1 VTTVFGGFG
10 DGTLTLSGPIKGNGG
25 LVKTIGFES
34 PRYVGDPINAV
45 RIFNDK
51 EVDELVFLDIEATPS
66 GHGPNFELL
75 ADIASE
81 AFMPFAYGGG
91 VTTLEQA
98 RRLFSL
104 GVEKVVINT
113 AAARR
118 MQLIGEIAAA
128 AGSSS
133 VVASIDVRRNWRGQ
147 YSVWV
152 GGGRH
157 DTRRD
162 PVAWAKELE
171 REGAG
176 EVLLTSINRD
186 GTQSGY
192 DLELVGRVS
201 QSVGIPV
208 VAAGGAGSMVHFR
221 EAVDRGASAVAAG
234 SMFVFQG
241 KHRAVLITYPERG
254 DLERVFA

>member
-1 VTTVFGGFG
+1 MLNVRVIPC
-10 DGTLTLSGPIKGNGG
+10 LLLSNGG
-25 LVKTIGFES
+25 LVKTVRFAS

-51 EVDELVFLDIEATPS
+51 EVDELVFLDIGATPA
-66 GHGPNFELL
+66 GRGPNYELL

-91 VTTLEQA
+91 VASLEQA
-98 RRLFSL
+98 RRLFGL

-113 AAARR
+113 AAER
-118 MQLIGEIAAA
+118 MLGLVGEIASA

-133 VVASIDVRRNWRGQ
+133 VVASIDVKRSWRGR

-152 GGGRH
+152 GGADR

-162 PVAWAKELE
+162 PLAWARELE

-176 EVLLTSINRD
+176 EILLTSIDRD

-192 DLELVGRVS
+192 DLELIRRVAEAVS
-201 QSVGIPV
+201 IPV
-208 VAAGGAGSMVHFR
+208 VAAGGAGTLDHLR
-221 EAVDRGASAVAAG
+221 EAVDHGASAVAAG

-241 KHRAVLITYPERG
+241 KHKAVLITYPQRRE
-254 DLERVFA
+254 LEALFA

>member
-1 VTTVFGGFG
+1 M
-10 DGTLTLSGPIKGNGG
+10 
-25 LVKTIGFES
+25 
-34 PRYVGDPINAV
+34 

-51 EVDELVFLDIEATPS
+51 EVDELVFLDIEATP
-66 GHGPNFELL
+66 GGQGPNYELL

-91 VTTLEQA
+91 VTSLEQA

-113 AAARR
+113 AAARTP
-118 MQLIGEIAAA
+118 QLIGEIAAA

-152 GGGRH
+152 GGARQ

-162 PVAWAKELE
+162 PVAWAQDLE
-171 REGAG
+171 HEGAG
-176 EVLLTSINRD
+176 EILLTSINRD

-192 DLELVGRVS
+192 DLELIRRVS
-201 QSVGIPV
+201 EAVGIPV
-208 VAAGGAGSMVHFR
+208 VAAGGAGSLAHFR
-221 EAVDRGASAVAAG
+221 EAVNQGRRPWRRGACSCSRASTGPSSSHTRRGGNSSRCSRERAG
-234 SMFVFQG
+234 SW
-241 KHRAVLITYPERG
+241 HDRALHALHHGQR
-254 DLERVFA
+254 L